1 MKEKPHCA
9 IRISSWAHEY
19 GYNICTPKSYIS
31 KPKQI
36 RLHCC
41 FIDYKKAFDT
51 INREELVKY
60 VKMGSTEKFLRVI
73 LLLYIG
79 IRP

>member
-1 MKEKPHCA
+1 MQFEFLAGNTNTDA
-9 IRISSWAHEY
+9 ILGLQGLIFQNLNNR
-19 GYNICTPKSYIS
+19 
-31 KPKQI
+31 Q

-60 VKMGSTEKFLRVI
+60 VKMGSTGKFLRVI
-73 LLLYIG
+73 
-79 IRP
+79 